1 MPDANRDRIASFAHV
16 RRQAMSSSVFKEFPS
31 PGGGGGGGAAGRD
44 VIDSFYT
51 DDNHMNL
58 EAGDRTDS
66 NMLVIINRNGNYSA
80 VDQARLH
87 DLLGEYSSA
96 HTLV

>member
-1 MPDANRDRIASFAHV
+1 
-16 RRQAMSSSVFKEFPS
+16 MSSSVFKEFPS
-31 PGGGGGGGAAGRD
+31 PGGGVGAGSGSDD
-44 VIDSFYT
+44 VIDGFYT

-58 EAGDRTDS
+58 EAGGQTQP

-87 DLLGEYSSA
+87 DLLGEYSYT
-96 HTLV
+96 HTHTNTLVLDHG